1 MEEDVNNSYS
11 IIYDAMLILKQEEML
26 GQVLALK
33 LGGILLLA
41 WMLAIDL
48 AFERALYFNLLRVLQ
63 LELELVM
70 YLYLCT

>member
-1 MEEDVNNSYS
+1 VNNSYS